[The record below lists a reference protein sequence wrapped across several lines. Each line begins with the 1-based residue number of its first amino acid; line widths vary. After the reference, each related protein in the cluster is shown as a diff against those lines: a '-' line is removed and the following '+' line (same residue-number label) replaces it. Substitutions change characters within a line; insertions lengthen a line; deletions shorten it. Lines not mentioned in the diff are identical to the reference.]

1 MGIPHPTVFVL
12 ELKIAFHLQISSVW
26 VNKNKKLGGGGGVVL
41 DVFSFAKMPSLAL
54 DHCFLLCVLRSG
66 DDKDEIV
73 KEWKTKSRGGE
84 GGQISLL
91 RILCFNTCCL
101 CFVYLIVW

>member
-1 MGIPHPTVFVL
+1 MGG
-12 ELKIAFHLQISSVW
+12 E
-26 VNKNKKLGGGGGVVL
+26 VVL

-84 GGQISLL
+84 GGQISFF
-91 RILCFNTCCL
+91 ITN
-101 CFVYLIVW
+101 FVF